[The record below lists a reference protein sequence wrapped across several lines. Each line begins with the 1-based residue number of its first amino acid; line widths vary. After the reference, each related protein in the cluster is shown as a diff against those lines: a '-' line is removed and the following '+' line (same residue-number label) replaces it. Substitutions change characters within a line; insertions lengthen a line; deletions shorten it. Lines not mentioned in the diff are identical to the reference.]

1 MKKNA
6 YAVVLINQNPNFL
19 DDGIDILTPQL
30 FRTTKYCLKKDLVI
44 LDTFVMHDYCD
55 NTPFYEMINFINDF
69 YQNVAVVL
77 DGGLELQILDFNK
90 IVMLDLLLNLG
101 KIEIH
106 LVKENVSITD
116 TKKQN
121 ELKLW
126 SQYTNTN
133 PKRMKNIRDGIYL
146 TRDLNLNLE
155 NGIRVNLS

>member
-1 MKKNA
+1 MEKSVF
-6 YAVVLINQNPNFL
+6 AVVLINQNPEFV

-30 FRTTKYCLKKDLVI
+30 FRTTKYCLEKDIVI
-44 LDTFVMHDYCD
+44 WDVFCMQGYFDD
-55 NTPFYEMINFINDF
+55 TPFYEMINFISYF
-69 YQNVAVVL
+69 VQNIAVVL

-116 TKKQN
+116 TKNQD
-121 ELKLW
+121 ELKKW
-126 SQYTNTN
+126 SAYTNTN
-133 PKRMKNIRDGIYL
+133 PEQMKLIRDGIYL
-146 TRDLNLNLE
+146 TRDLGLNLE

>member
-1 MKKNA
+1 MEKNV
-6 YAVVLINQNPNFL
+6 YAVVLINQNPNFV

-44 LDTFVMHDYCD
+44 WDTFFMQDHFDD
-55 NTPFYEMINFINDF
+55 TPFYEMINFINCF
-69 YQNVAVVL
+69 VQSIAVVL
-77 DGGLELQILDFNK
+77 DGSLELQILDFKK

-116 TKKQN
+116 TKNQD
-121 ELKLW
+121 ELKMW
-126 SQYTNTN
+126 SAYTNTN
-133 PKRMKNIRDGIYL
+133 PKRMKWIRDGIYL
-146 TRDLNLNLE
+146 TRDLDLNFK